1 MIGEHMAPFPY
12 IAGLRKRIRGSDDMT
27 ADWDIDR
34 VSLEV
39 SGTGYGPANR
49 RPIADVFRGTAH
61 GAVRLC
67 LRWDIH
73 PDIISYLS
81 ILAAAVAAACF
92 WRSQVYPVLL
102 VVGPLFCYLRLW
114 LNMLDGM
121 VALESG
127 TASLRGEIL
136 NDLPDRVS
144 DVLIFVGVAH
154 SGLAH
159 PLTGYWAAIAA
170 LLTAYVGTLGQ
181 AVGAQREYSGLMSKP
196 WRMLVLHVGAWLTLS
211 FLWWG
216 NGRIRLGAWT
226 ILDWTNLIILI
237 GCVQTIWLRLRR
249 VLRSLAEGSRPTVR
263 G

>member
-1 MIGEHMAPFPY
+1 M
-12 IAGLRKRIRGSDDMT
+12 
-27 ADWDIDR
+27 
-34 VSLEV
+34 
-39 SGTGYGPANR
+39 GTQETEIQFTVYQSTNR
-49 RPIADVFRGTAH
+49 RPIARTFRATAR

-73 PDIISYLS
+73 PDAISYLS

-92 WRSQVYPVLL
+92 WRSQTYPILL
-102 VVGPLFCYLRLW
+102 IAGPLFCYLRLW

-136 NDLPDRVS
+136 NDFPDRVS

-159 PLTGYWAAIAA
+159 PPTGYWAAIAA

-181 AVGAQREYSGLMSKP
+181 AVGVHREFSGLMSKP
-196 WRMLVLHVGAWLTLS
+196 WRMLVLHAGAWATLGL
-211 FLWWG
+211 LWWG
-216 NGRIRLGAWT
+216 GGRVRFADWT
-226 ILDWTNLIILI
+226 ILDWTHVAIVL
-237 GCVQTIWLRLRR
+237 GCGQTIWVRLREI
-249 VLRSLAEGSRPTVR
+249 LRALAEKARQPLAG
-263 G
+263 

>member
-1 MIGEHMAPFPY
+1 MS
-12 IAGLRKRIRGSDDMT
+12 AG
-27 ADWDIDR
+27 WDIGKATM
-34 VSLEV
+34 EV
-39 SGTGYGPANR
+39 PQTGYGPANR
-49 RPIADVFRGTAH
+49 RPIADIFRATAH

-67 LRWDIH
+67 IRWGIH
-73 PDIISYLS
+73 PDAISYLS
-81 ILAAAVAAACF
+81 ILAATTAALCF
-92 WRSQVYPVLL
+92 WKAGTYQLLL
-102 VVGPLFCYLRLW
+102 VAGPLFCYLRLW

-127 TASLRGEIL
+127 KANLRGEIL

-181 AVGAQREYSGLMSKP
+181 AVGAQREFSGVMSKP
-196 WRMLVLHVGAWLTLS
+196 WRMLVLHVGAWMTLGLLLS
-211 FLWWG
+211 G
-216 NGRIRLGAWT
+216 DGRIRFGAWT
-226 ILDWTNLIILI
+226 ILDWTNFIIVI

-249 VLRSLAEGSRPTVR
+249 ILRSLAEGSRPTVR